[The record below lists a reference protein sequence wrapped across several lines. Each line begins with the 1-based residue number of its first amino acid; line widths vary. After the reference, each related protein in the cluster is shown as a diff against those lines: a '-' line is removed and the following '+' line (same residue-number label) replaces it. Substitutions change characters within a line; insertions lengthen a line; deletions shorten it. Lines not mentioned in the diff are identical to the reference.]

1 MIIFFLNLNS
11 TEKMSG
17 TVNSFDFCIIP
28 GNDCISRA
36 EIKFTCSLTLSE
48 TITLINNFIILSK
61 SVLNNITQEV
71 KVHEVKEEVKEVKE
85 VKEEVKEV
93 KEVEEVKEEVKVHEV
108 KEEVKERENSHFH
121 IINISNAYSNKE
133 KILHAWRT
141 FSSIGVHSSHGSTY
155 YRIVFPK
162 AEDQIFTPINPN
174 NPVFNQHS
182 YPCCSC
188 KAMYYGRTLCKHL
201 ISVLKVI
208 DIPISEI
215 NVSYP
220 QIMRLLKIKGLEEYQ
235 WIP

>member
-1 MIIFFLNLNS
+1 
-11 TEKMSG
+11 MSG

-36 EIKFTCSLTLSE
+36 EIKFTGSLSLPE
-48 TITLINNFIILSK
+48 TITLINNFMILSK

-71 KVHEVKEEVKEVKE
+71 KVQEVKEEVKEVKE
-85 VKEEVKEV
+85 EVK
-93 KEVEEVKEEVKVHEV
+93 EVKEEVKVHEV
-108 KEEVKERENSHFH
+108 KEEVKEGENSHFY
-121 IINISNAYSNKE
+121 IIDISNAYSNKE
-133 KILHAWRT
+133 KILQAWRS
-141 FSSIGVHSSHGSTY
+141 FSSIGVHSSDGSTY

-162 AEDQIFTPINPN
+162 AEDQLFPPINPN

-188 KAMYYGRTLCKHL
+188 KAMYYGRTLCKHI
-201 ISVLKVI
+201 ISILRVI

-220 QIMRLLKIKGLEEYQ
+220 QIMRLLKINGLAEYQ